1 MPGILGLKFQALVFF
16 GSALCSSI
24 GPPFIYT
31 ASSPLG
37 FSHQMEAILFIAC
50 KQAATGRTEKELVKS
65 EVAGW
70 EHRLLFVVLWMSCK
84 LMQWWLTC
92 SEHTMSSRWVGGGR
106 RGIGRNFDR
115 SLWPGGRAF
124 ELSCCPGGKD
134 IWIFV
139 RARDHKS
146 FPGQRIS
153 VIFDLTFLSGGWKF
167 DSNFLENVKIP
178 PYSPSR
184 NVRIQKLIA
193 KHIFECFE
201 K

>member
-70 EHRLLFVVLWMSCK
+70 EHRLFVVLWMSCK
-84 LMQWWLTC
+84 LMQ
-92 SEHTMSSRWVGGGR
+92 
-106 RGIGRNFDR
+106 
-115 SLWPGGRAF
+115 
-124 ELSCCPGGKD
+124 
-134 IWIFV
+134 
-139 RARDHKS
+139 
-146 FPGQRIS
+146 
-153 VIFDLTFLSGGWKF
+153 
-167 DSNFLENVKIP
+167 
-178 PYSPSR
+178 
-184 NVRIQKLIA
+184 
-193 KHIFECFE
+193 
-201 K
+201 